1 MTHELGVTRKEELL
15 GLRDISAYILAGGLG
30 SRMDTLTYD
39 LIPKSLVEIEQGKVL
54 LDYICTDFADQ
65 KREEVFSRSE
75 E

>member
-1 MTHELGVTRKEELL
+1 MNSMMQKKEIYVKTKVMKLHLLPQQLANIRDALELAAAIKFTEDPE
-15 GLRDISAYILAGGLG
+15 
-30 SRMDTLTYD
+30 
-39 LIPKSLVEIEQGKVL
+39 VL